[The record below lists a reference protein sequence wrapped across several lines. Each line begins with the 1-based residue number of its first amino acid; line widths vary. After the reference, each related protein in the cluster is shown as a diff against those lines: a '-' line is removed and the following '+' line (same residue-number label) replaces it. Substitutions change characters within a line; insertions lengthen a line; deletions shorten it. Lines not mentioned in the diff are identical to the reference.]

1 MFSTMSSR
9 ATRVFAAGALIFSL
23 TATTLVGS
31 ANAAPLANTAGCSA
45 ASQVRTDAMHALH
58 DAWKASSGDLKALK
72 NGHELMSSW
81 RDIKAV
87 VLQAVRDLKDLGL
100 GSECQDENTTTTP
113 VTGSVTTDQTVK
125 DIVDKAIKDMQAVVD
140 AARKL
145 AADTAARA
153 PKDSTASDEPEDS
166 TGAAEPK
173 DSTDGAN
180 GDEDK
185 DSHDGNQGH
194 DEDSNVNNEDKSE
207 NGNDDHASANSK
219 AKLAKVA
226 KATSLKKS
234 TNVGKTKSTRG
245 NHSHERD

>member
-81 RDIKAV
+81 RGLKD
-87 VLQAVRDLKDLGL
+87 VLMQAVRDLKDLGL
-100 GSECQDENTTTTP
+100 GTQCQDENTTTTP
-113 VTGSVTTDQTVK
+113 ATGSVTTDQAVK

-145 AADTAARA
+145 AADTAATA

-185 DSHDGNQGH
+185 DSQDGNQGH
-194 DEDSNVNNEDKSE
+194 NEDGNVNNEDKSE

-234 TNVGKTKSTRG
+234 TNVGKAKSTRG
-245 NHSHERD
+245 TQSHQHD

>member
-113 VTGSVTTDQTVK
+113 VTGSVTTDQAVK

-153 PKDSTASDEPEDS
+153 PKDSTASAEPE
-166 TGAAEPK
+166 

-234 TNVGKTKSTRG
+234 TNVGKAKSTRRTQ
-245 NHSHERD
+245 SH